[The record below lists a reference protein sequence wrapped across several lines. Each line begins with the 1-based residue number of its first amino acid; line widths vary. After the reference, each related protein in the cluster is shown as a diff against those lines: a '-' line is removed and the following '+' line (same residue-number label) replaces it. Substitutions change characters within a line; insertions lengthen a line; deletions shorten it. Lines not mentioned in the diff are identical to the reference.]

1 MHWVQVW
8 EWFPKKPSVHL
19 GKSWKLNPTVSL
31 FRFDTTLFFVSTL
44 HSLEVGARCFLPN
57 GPPIY
62 PFFKTVVTCDVFFSK
77 NLWQAAGLGS
87 ASDPW
92 PLTLPPHNLDDVLLG
107 EGEKNLTPQEMEGL
121 GSWSFFCPLEHRF
134 PKLPTIGWS
143 WPSIVGRSSYQNSR
157 WQWLQLA
164 ILFFPFEDW
173 NCRNLKVS
181 WWWGGI
187 WWSWQDTGTAA
198 PYE

>member
-57 GPPIY
+57 GPPSY
-62 PFFKTVVTCDVFFSK
+62 PFFKTVVICDVFYFQETYDK
-77 NLWQAAGLGS
+77 LRVWGRHLTPN
-87 ASDPW
+87 PW
-92 PLTLPPHNLDDVLLG
+92 PYRLITLTTCCWVREKKKPDTPRNGGFGKLIFPLSFGASLPKASH
-107 EGEKNLTPQEMEGL
+107 
-121 GSWSFFCPLEHRF
+121 HRLILAKYRGPIELSEF
-134 PKLPTIGWS
+134 KVTMAATA
-143 WPSIVGRSSYQNSR
+143 
-157 WQWLQLA
+157 A

-173 NCRNLKVS
+173 NCRNMKV
-181 WWWGGI
+181 
-187 WWSWQDTGTAA
+187 
-198 PYE
+198 